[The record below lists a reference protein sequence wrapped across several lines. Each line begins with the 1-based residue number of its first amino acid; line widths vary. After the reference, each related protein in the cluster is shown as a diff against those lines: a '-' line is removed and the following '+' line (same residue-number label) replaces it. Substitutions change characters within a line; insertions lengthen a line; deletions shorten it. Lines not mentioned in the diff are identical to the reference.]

1 MIGLVANLQLIVFG
15 HNLLVFVIWDCAVL
29 DQIIQNCTVPRSD
42 HLELYSS
49 KIRSD
54 HYLLRTNSVR
64 SDQCLAET
72 NSFRSNDL
80 ELYSFRS
87 DHCLVGTNRAEKAY
101 IEALSLNTPKNT
113 LISNLHQQHLLWQHR
128 LYFCYIHCIGDFTA
142 AGHNIIDL
150 LSSEHLLVRE
160 LQDLDLQ
167 IRSKVLFSSHPQ
179 QSTQA
184 TLGLHKQAYLIT
196 AQSSDYIIL
205 VHPLTSSIDY
215 VINTS

>member
-1 MIGLVANLQLIVFG
+1 MRREYGRSLNDRTSGKPLVDSVWTQFTSICNVGLRSF
-15 HNLLVFVIWDCAVL
+15 
-29 DQIIQNCTVPRSD
+29 RSD

-54 HYLLRTNSVR
+54 HCLLRTNSVR

-101 IEALSLNTPKNT
+101 IEALSLNTPGNT

-128 LYFCYIHCIGDFTA
+128 LYFCYIHCIGDFTV

-160 LQDLDLQ
+160 L
-167 IRSKVLFSSHPQ
+167 
-179 QSTQA
+179 
-184 TLGLHKQAYLIT
+184 
-196 AQSSDYIIL
+196 
-205 VHPLTSSIDY
+205 
-215 VINTS
+215 